1 MDENSSGF
9 NLSSWESWIQ
19 DVAKNVIQTKTQ
31 AQYVAPVEL
40 DKMRLQAF
48 GPYGQPYYEGVAN
61 AKPATIAGIPTTWLL
76 LGGLVA
82 LVVVLKD

>member
-40 DKMRLQAF
+40 DKMR
-48 GPYGQPYYEGVAN
+48 
-61 AKPATIAGIPTTWLL
+61 
-76 LGGLVA
+76 
-82 LVVVLKD
+82 